1 MKPFTF
7 WGNSLPAIPLFC
19 GALPQEGVRPMPR
32 PKPTPTVEV
41 PQRTE
46 LRSSREMR
54 RSKRKKARKW
64 SIAIWG
70 VQAVVSAIFLMQGIM
85 KLVIPNDQL
94 AFTMPWVSLA
104 PTWLVSLIGFA
115 EIVVASLLIGPALLR
130 YRPELCIRAG
140 LVLLFFMIIAVTYHV
155 MKREYGAIPYNI
167 LVMLLTGFIIWGRLR
182 KDPIRP
188 RDPSPQ
194 PPPLNR
200 SGFF

>member
-1 MKPFTF
+1 
-7 WGNSLPAIPLFC
+7 
-19 GALPQEGVRPMPR
+19 MPR
-32 PKPTPTVEV
+32 PKPTPAVEV

-54 RSKRKKARKW
+54 RSKRKQARKW
-64 SIAIWG
+64 AIVIWG

-85 KLVIPNDQL
+85 KLVMPNDQL

-104 PTWLVSLIGFA
+104 PGWLVALIGFS

-130 YRPELCIRAG
+130 YRPDLCIKAG
-140 LVLLFFMIIAVTYHV
+140 WVLLCFMAIAVTFHT
-155 MKREYGAIPYNI
+155 MKREYGAIPYNV
-167 LVMLLTGFIIWGRLR
+167 LVMLLTGFIIWGRMR

-194 PPPLNR
+194 PPAMNR